1 MKQLAEIKVGS
12 TVIIGGMAWN
22 VLAQE
27 EGKTLC
33 IADTILEKRAFDD
46 GGSNDWK
53 KSSLRER
60 LNGKFLNALYEELKA
75 KGIGQD
81 AILEQIQ
88 DLTTDDG
95 LKDYGSSTDK
105 VFLLTCEQYRQYR
118 KYMRDVHDWWW
129 LITADSTINNFA
141 RSVNT
146 DGSLNRDSAYFGSN
160 GVRPACAFSSSIK
173 VDEEEE

>member
-12 TVIIGGMAWN
+12 TVIIGGMAWD

-33 IADTILEKRAFDD
+33 VADAILEEREFDKE
-46 GGSNDWK
+46 GSNDWK

-60 LNGKFLNALYEELKA
+60 LNGEFLNTLYEELEV
-75 KGIGQD
+75 KGIGRD
-81 AILEQIQ
+81 AILEHEQ
-88 DLTTDDG
+88 DLTADDG
-95 LKDYGSSTDK
+95 LKDYGSSKDK

-118 KYMRDVHDWWW
+118 QYIKNVYDWWW

-141 RSVNT
+141 RIVLT
-146 DGSLNRDSAYFGSN
+146 DGTLNGDAAYGGSN
-160 GVRPACAFSSSIK
+160 GVRPACEFSSSIE
-173 VDEEEE
+173 VEE